1 MVRPSKYAQ
10 ANMISGLFLPPDV
23 WPNQLENARF
33 PKLTSGLAQVITSE
47 IT

>member
-10 ANMISGLFLPPDV
+10 ANMVSGLFLPLDV
-23 WPNQLENARF
+23 WPSQLENAQF
-33 PKLTSGLAQVITSE
+33 PKLTSGLAQAITSE